1 MRIIFHI
8 GLPKCASSTIQGH
21 FADNDAYYRHVGV
34 LYPLKHRLLKG
45 YQNHNPLAEPDLA
58 PETAVA
64 DLLREAEQ
72 ARCKRIL
79 ISTER
84 FSTDRNRRLGA
95 LATAFYE
102 QLGEG
107 SVSYLAFIREP
118 VAMLRSSYHQFIR
131 AGLWGIMRERFYQ
144 ETDCSIEAYIEAFR
158 QARGCNWYEYE
169 HLISRALEGTPG
181 GSLYVA
187 RSDTPPGPVKSV
199 CDLLGVTAGPTT
211 PNRNERLS
219 PAKIKLLREFQ
230 RHFGQAAYEK
240 NKRPLLNRIDLSD
253 APYSEREAIK
263 DGIDIAEETLVRA
276 FPAMEEH
283 FQLALKMPQTN

>member
-21 FADNDAYYRHVGV
+21 FAENDAYYRQLGV
-34 LYPLKHRLLKG
+34 LYPLKHRLPKG
-45 YQNHNPLAEPDLA
+45 YQNHNPLAEPDLT
-58 PETAVA
+58 PETAVT
-64 DLLREAEQ
+64 DLLWEAEQ
-72 ARCKRIL
+72 AHCDRIL

-84 FSTDRNRRLGA
+84 FSTDRNHRLGA
-95 LATAFYE
+95 LATEFCQ

-107 SVSYLAFIREP
+107 SVSYLAFVREP

-144 ETDCSIEAYIEAFR
+144 KTDCSIEAYIEAFR

-169 HLISRALEGTPG
+169 RLISRALEGTPAG
-181 GSLYVA
+181 RLYVA
-187 RSDTPPGPVKSV
+187 RSDTSPGPVQSV
-199 CDLLGVTAGPTT
+199 CDLLEVAAGPAT

-230 RHFGQAAYEK
+230 RHFGQALYEK

-253 APYSEREAIK
+253 ASYSDGEALK
-263 DGIDIAEETLVRA
+263 DGIDMSEALLRQA
-276 FPAMEEH
+276 FPDMEEH
-283 FQLALKMPQTN
+283 FQLALKMQRTN